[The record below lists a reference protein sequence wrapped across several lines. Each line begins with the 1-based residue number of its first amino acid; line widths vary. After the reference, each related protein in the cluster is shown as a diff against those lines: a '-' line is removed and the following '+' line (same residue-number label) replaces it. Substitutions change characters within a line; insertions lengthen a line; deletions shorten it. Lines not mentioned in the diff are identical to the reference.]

1 MTTWRT
7 ALRFALRDLRGGFHG
22 FKVMLACLALGV
34 AAIAGIG
41 SLTAAVRDGL
51 ARDARVLLG
60 GDLDIRV
67 SQRPAEKQA
76 VDWFRNHATVS
87 SVVTMRTMG
96 ARTGAALKRV
106 LIELKAVDRAYPLMG
121 AVVLAPAMTLEK
133 ALQRDDEG
141 LYGAAVERTL
151 LGRLDLRLGDRLRI
165 GLRDFV
171 IRAEI
176 RDEPDK
182 ASGAFRLGPRVFIS
196 AAALDAT
203 NLIQPG
209 TLARWHYRL
218 KYPPGTDGEALEER
232 LDEAFPQ
239 TPWRIRNAGEATPR
253 IQRHI
258 NRAALF
264 FTLVGLTA
272 LLVGGIGVAG
282 AVQGHL
288 ENKRGTIATLKC
300 LGAGSRFIF
309 MVFGTEIAIMAAGGV
324 LIGLALGML
333 VPLAL
338 APLLATYLPSTP
350 GFSLHPAALAAAAA
364 YGVAVAALF
373 TLWPLARARQIPAAA
388 LFRGLVAD
396 PRFRPGAGTWAA
408 LTVAFIAVA
417 VLALA
422 TAYRPSFAAW
432 FILGAVLAFGI
443 FAATGK
449 AVRKLATLWG
459 ARLAKSRGSSPRLK
473 LALANIARPGTPTG
487 AIVMALGIGLT
498 VFVALVQ
505 IEGNFQRQIASRIP
519 DQAPAYFFIDI
530 QPGQLKGFLDTVTAV
545 PGTGEINRLPSLRG
559 RISAVNGTPIDR
571 IDVGHGARWAV
582 QSDRG
587 VTYAAVPPGNA
598 EIVSGDWWPP
608 DYAGPPLMSI
618 DVRIAEGLGIGL
630 GDTVTLN
637 VLGREITARIANTR
651 RIDWSQLGLNFTM
664 IFSPGLLEAA
674 PQTFIATVKAP
685 RESEEAL
692 ARAVLDRFANVTAV
706 RVREALDAVADA
718 LGKIGMAARATAGL
732 ALISGVLVLA
742 GAIAGGRRERTRD
755 AVILKITGTR
765 RRDLAIAYVIE
776 YGLTG
781 LAAALVAA
789 GVGTVAAFLI
799 LTRIMEADWVFL
811 PIPALITVVGAA
823 FAVIGF
829 GFAGTW
835 RALAARAAPVLRASA
850 GG

>member
-1 MTTWRT
+1 MNSFRI
-7 ALRFALRDLRGGFHG
+7 ALKFALRDLRGGFHG
-22 FKVMLACLALGV
+22 FRVMLACLALGV

-41 SLTAAVRDGL
+41 SLTASVRDGL

-60 GDLDIRV
+60 GDLDIRA
-67 SQRPAEKQA
+67 SQQPADAKA
-76 VDWFRNHATVS
+76 VDWFRANARLST
-87 SVVTMRTMG
+87 VVTMRAMG
-96 ARTGAALKRV
+96 ARAQGAAKRA

-121 AVVLAPAMTLEK
+121 TVALAPAMTLDN
-133 ALQRDDEG
+133 ALRRDSDG
-141 LYGAAVERTL
+141 HYGAAVERTL
-151 LGRLDLRLGDRLRI
+151 LGRLDLKPGDRLRI
-165 GLRDFV
+165 GLTDFV

-176 RDEPDK
+176 LDEPDK
-182 ASGAFRLGPRVFIS
+182 ASGAFKLGPRVIIS
-196 AAALDAT
+196 EDALGAT
-203 NLIQPG
+203 RLIQPG

-218 KYPPGTDGEALEER
+218 KYPPGTDNDAFEAR
-232 LDEAFPQ
+232 LDEAFPH
-239 TPWRIRNAGEATPR
+239 TPWRVRNADQATPR

-288 ENKRGTIATLKC
+288 DNKRETIATLKC
-300 LGAGSRFIF
+300 LGADGRFVF
-309 MVFGTEIAIMAAGGV
+309 MVFGTEIALMAAGGIA
-324 LIGLALGML
+324 IGLAIGTL

-338 APLLATYLPSTP
+338 APALATYLPSTP
-350 GFSLHPAALAAAAA
+350 GFSLQPAALAAAGA

-373 TLWPLARARQIPAAA
+373 TLWPLARARQVPAAA

-396 PRFRPGAGTWAA
+396 ARFRPGAGTVAA
-408 LTVAFIAVA
+408 LATAFLAVA
-417 VLALA
+417 ALALA

-432 FILGAVLAFGI
+432 FIIGALLAFGI
-443 FAATGK
+443 FAATGR
-449 AVRKLATLWG
+449 AVRQL
-459 ARLAKSRGSSPRLK
+459 ARLWLARLTARGRARPRLQ
-473 LALANIARPGTPTG
+473 LALTNIARPDTPTG

-505 IEGNFQRQIASRIP
+505 IEGNFQRQVASRIP

-530 QPGQLKGFLDTVTAV
+530 QPGQLKGFLDTVAAV
-545 PGTGEINRLPSLRG
+545 PGSGEINRLPSLRG

-571 IDVGHGARWAV
+571 VDVGPGARWAV

-587 VTYAAVPPGNA
+587 VTYTATPPENA
-598 EIVSGDWWPP
+598 EIVSGAWWPP
-608 DYAGPPLMSI
+608 DYKGAPLLSLDI
-618 DVRIAEGLGIGL
+618 RIAEGLGIGV
-630 GDTVTLN
+630 GDSLTLN

-664 IFSPGLLEAA
+664 IFSPGLLEGA

-685 RESEEAL
+685 RAAEDTLS
-692 ARAVLDRFANVTAV
+692 RAVLDRFANVTAV
-706 RVREALDAVADA
+706 RVREALDAIADA

-765 RRDLAIAYVIE
+765 RRDLAIAYIIE

-789 GVGTVAAFLI
+789 GIGTVAAFLI

-811 PIPALITVVGAA
+811 PRPALITVIVASG
-823 FAVIGF
+823 AVIGF

-835 RALAARAAPVLRASA
+835 RALAARAAPVLRASQ